1 MSDRPDVSD
10 LHFAAQGGDVEG
22 IARLVAAGADVNA
35 RDEHGNTP
43 LKYASAE
50 PVPAAVRK
58 LIELGADVNLGDARG
73 FTPLHCAA
81 AHGFYSEAMEM
92 AEALLARGADVNARS
107 RQFGFVPLHEAT
119 GADVIRLLVARG
131 ADPNV
136 RSDAGLTPLEYM
148 IEEERL
154 DDAEHLR
161 RSLRPGGAVMTQPG
175 TGRE

>member
-1 MSDRPDVSD
+1 MSDRHDVTD
-10 LHFAAQGGDVEG
+10 LHFAAQAGDVEA

-35 RDEHGNTP
+35 RDKHGNTP
-43 LKYASAE
+43 LKYATAE

-58 LIELGADVNLGDARG
+58 LIALGADVNLGDDRG

-81 AHGFYSEAMEM
+81 AHGFYALAVEI

-107 RQFGFVPLHEAT
+107 REFGFVPLHEAT

-131 ADPNV
+131 ADPNI

-161 RSLRPGGAVMTQPG
+161 QSLR
-175 TGRE
+175 TGRAV